1 MTLAYLGLGSNLGDR
16 AGHLARAR
24 SLLDA
29 GGARIARASSVI
41 ETEPWGVA
49 DQPAFLNQ
57 VVEVTWEGSARALL
71 ELAKAVEADVGRTP
85 TYRWGP
91 REIDVDVL
99 LVGEEAIAE
108 PDLQIPHP
116 RMFERDFVM
125 VPLRELRPD
134 L

>member
-16 AGHLARAR
+16 AAHLAM
-24 SLLDA
+24 
-29 GGARIARASSVI
+29 ARALLEEHGVRILRQSSVV

-49 DQPAFLNQ
+49 EQPRFLNQ
-57 VVEVTWEGSARALL
+57 VVEAEWERSPRALL
-71 ELAKAVEADVGRTP
+71 EAAKAVEAAIGRSR

-99 LVGEEAIAE
+99 LVGDEAIHE

-125 VPLRELRPD
+125 GPLRELRPD
-134 L
+134 I